1 MSAQATAA
9 PWRRAGDRS
18 YALRLDGF
26 AVNAGLVI
34 GDERAA
40 VIDSGAG
47 PAEAAELYAAVR
59 TLTDLP
65 LMLINTHA
73 HGDHFFGNAYFRAQ
87 CVVDIWGHAAAATSI
102 ACHGAA
108 QRDLVLEVDPAMAA
122 ARGPH
127 TEILAPNRTVG
138 TDGVELDLGGWSITL
153 FHLGPAHT
161 EGDLLIASGDVLFVG
176 DLVEE
181 GAKPQ
186 FGGSFPDSWNE
197 ALGRLMALGGSHPV
211 VVPGH
216 GEFVDLDFVRDQR
229 EELRTA
235 IKLCRVALED
245 RSTDPARVIPSLP
258 YAPAQSRHLL
268 RRVRDTT
275 GPQGE

>member
-1 MSAQATAA
+1 MSAQATAV
-9 PWRRAGDRS
+9 PWRRAGERS
-18 YALRLDGF
+18 YALRLEGF

-34 GDERAA
+34 GDGRAA

-65 LMLINTHA
+65 LVLINTHA

-87 CVVDIWGHAAAATSI
+87 GVVDIWGHAVAATSI

-138 TDGVELDLGGWSITL
+138 TDSVELDLGGWSITL

-161 EGDLLIASGDVLFVG
+161 EGDLLIASGDVLFAG

-181 GAKPQ
+181 GPNPNSGAPSPTHGTRPWDGSWPWVEATRWSCPDMGSSWTWISYGTSGRSFARPSSCAVSRSKTAPPTRP
-186 FGGSFPDSWNE
+186 GSFPPCPMP
-197 ALGRLMALGGSHPV
+197 R
-211 VVPGH
+211 
-216 GEFVDLDFVRDQR
+216 
-229 EELRTA
+229 
-235 IKLCRVALED
+235 
-245 RSTDPARVIPSLP
+245 RSRGTCFA
-258 YAPAQSRHLL
+258 
-268 RRVRDTT
+268 
-275 GPQGE
+275 G